1 MAMELKIGR
10 DTLMAISAVAWADG
24 AIEPREAD
32 ALRQAAK
39 QLQLQGEDLASVER
53 ALSSRVTMEEV
64 ETVTMNR
71 LTRLFTYATACWM
84 AEVDGSE
91 SEAEAQLL
99 QLLGDRLGLSAV
111 ARDRAHNAVRGIA
124 ERSAPGAFDLLALR
138 SRLSAGLSQIGD
150 E

>member
-1 MAMELKIGR
+1 MELKIGR
-10 DTLMAISAVAWADG
+10 DTLLAISAVAWADG
-24 AIEPREAD
+24 SMDAREAE

-39 QLQLQGEDLASVER
+39 QLGIAGEDLSQVER
-53 ALSSRVTMEEV
+53 SLSTRVSLDEV
-64 ETVTMNR
+64 ETVRMNR
-71 LTRLFTYATACWM
+71 LTRLFTYATSCWM
-84 AEVDGSE
+84 AEVDGQQSA
-91 SEAEAQLL
+91 AETALL

-124 ERSAPGAFDLLALR
+124 ERSLPGAFDLLELR